1 MSKDNTINKTP
12 NASEIVA
19 NKCIALICEDMASEY
34 GYYFITD
41 DNNRNKWCELLEYR
55 DDANQYAINS
65 ARVKLMTVVGNDSKA
80 TNPAFLETVLTKIAK
95 HLVKYTMK
103 NPIYFNEQTI
113 ETDAD
118 SKQVKNAKRAIRRTL
133 ALQYLHEKLIT
144 ENKYLISIREKHNH
158 RPHTRTATAERRKKH
173 IEQALKTRREINSI
187 FQEEGCP
194 KRFKKR

>member
-1 MSKDNTINKTP
+1 MSKNTTTDKTP
-12 NASEIVA
+12 SASEITA
-19 NKCIALICEDMASEY
+19 NKCIALICEEMASEY
-34 GYYFITD
+34 GYYFIRD
-41 DNNRNKWCELLEYR
+41 DNSRNKWCERLEYR
-55 DDANQYAINS
+55 DDANQYAINV
-65 ARVKLMTVVGNDSKA
+65 AQIKLMTVVGNDSKA

-113 ETDAD
+113 ETDTD
-118 SKQVKNAKRAIRRTL
+118 SNQVKNAKRAIRRTL

-158 RPHTRTATAERRKKH
+158 RPHTRTATAERHKQH
-173 IEQALKTRREINSI
+173 IDQALRTRREINSI